1 MHKILFN
8 NNYARISQNFKLT
21 VIRVASI
28 WRWKWKSSPLAI
40 ECNVVTPRLSRMRWG
55 PSEQSMA
62 ATIQEP
68 SGWSEKE
75 KSLLLRSVAGMPSH
89 RKTEKL
95 KTDKRRES
103 KLSQISC
110 VVCKWVS
117 YFLHRF
123 LIVSY
128 FRVDEVLSH
137 VKRFTW
143 LTCTQMNN

>member
-1 MHKILFN
+1 M
-8 NNYARISQNFKLT
+8 
-21 VIRVASI
+21 ASI

-55 PSEQSMA
+55 PSEQSIA

-95 KTDKRRES
+95 KAGKRRES
-103 KLSQISC
+103 ELSQISC
-110 VVCKWVS
+110 VVCKWLR
-117 YFLHRF
+117 Y
-123 LIVSY
+123 LISCSIL
-128 FRVDEVLSH
+128 RVDEVSH
-137 VKRFTW
+137 AWHAHKW
-143 LTCTQMNN
+143 IINKNAYIILTYFSLNLHVLLPTRCI